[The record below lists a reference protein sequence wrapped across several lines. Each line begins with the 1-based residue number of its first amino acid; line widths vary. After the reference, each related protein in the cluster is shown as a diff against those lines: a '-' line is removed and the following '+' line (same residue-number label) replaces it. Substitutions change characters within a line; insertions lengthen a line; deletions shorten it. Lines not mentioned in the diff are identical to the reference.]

1 MPKKSTVDISGYSE
15 DELNELAREA
25 KREQRRL
32 YMQKWRRNNPEKSR
46 INSRNSYARRALR
59 ERAATAEKTN

>member
-1 MPKKSTVDISGYSE
+1 MPRSSTIDISRYSE
-15 DELNELAREA
+15 TELNALAREA

-59 ERAATAEKTN
+59 KRATLADKVS